1 MLCECRN
8 VFCTSFRITLP
19 AHLPSFSVVLGDAM
33 YQSRP
38 LTLAVVELVWEIS
51 RILCNPVHNCFVR
64 NSPQR
69 EPVLSQINSLNSLTI
84 CCIHSVTCDL
94 FSYVLAVRGFF
105 NERWIAPSVE
115 GSSSPAFKL
124 LFWHCPE
131 SMEEDHEKPRSP
143 YRVFK
148 MRIELLG
155 PKEDEANQLDQN
167 VRRHIL
173 FI

>member
-1 MLCECRN
+1 
-8 VFCTSFRITLP
+8 
-19 AHLPSFSVVLGDAM
+19 M
-33 YQSRP
+33 YQSHTGR
-38 LTLAVVELVWEIS
+38 LAGLWFLPKPAF
-51 RILCNPVHNCFVR
+51 R
-64 NSPQR
+64 
-69 EPVLSQINSLNSLTI
+69 LNTN
-84 CCIHSVTCDL
+84 DDD
-94 FSYVLAVRGFF
+94 VLAVRGFF

-148 MRIELLG
+148 MRVELLG